1 MMRFTLV
8 ILAVVFIHQT
18 LGLIKGIKIDTKTS
32 TWRDD
37 RNRSRIWHGINF
49 VKKGAVRFR
58 SLVVFKDSIQIQSKH
73 TTPSNSRFTRRSQRI

>member
-1 MMRFTLV
+1 MRLTLLIV
-8 ILAVVFIHQT
+8 LLAIITHQT

-49 VKKGAVRFR
+49 VKKGAVRETYRRFAIELN
-58 SLVVFKDSIQIQSKH
+58 SQTH
-73 TTPSNSRFTRRSQRI
+73 TKTHSRFTRRSQRI